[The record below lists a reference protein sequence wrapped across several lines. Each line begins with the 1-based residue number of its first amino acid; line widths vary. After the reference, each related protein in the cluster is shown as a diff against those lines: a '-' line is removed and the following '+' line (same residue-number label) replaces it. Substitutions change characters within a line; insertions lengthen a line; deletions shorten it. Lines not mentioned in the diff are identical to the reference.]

1 MKTTRRHF
9 IAGISG
15 IVAATAVPAAAA
27 LSDARPESL
36 DERIQRLEQELS
48 EALSEKWSER
58 IEPYRAPYGNHALF
72 FMVAHNPDEGGG
84 KC

>member
-1 MKTTRRHF
+1 MKTTRRNF

-15 IVAATAVPAAAA
+15 IAAASVTPAAVAFA
-27 LSDARPESL
+27 DAQPETL
-36 DERIQRLEQELS
+36 DERIQRLEQELA

-72 FMVAHNPDEGGG
+72 FMEARVPEGEDA
-84 KC
+84 